1 MRDAAVGLGDDLT
14 VALVSGGLPLVAVV
28 AAVVGALVVGA
39 VALVAHRSV
48 SAVFGWLLRPLG
60 ALCRAVLPLAF
71 VVLVLL
77 CFATAQ
83 VGWAL
88 QALSG
93 LGLAVLTWLF
103 VRQEGPL
110 RFEWLQIA
118 DVGKTAAGPFRP
130 QATAPLALSARDA
143 AIPGAALGL
152 GLVVVLGGLGGAVER
167 GRDLAAVG
175 DESAVFVWIAIL
187 VLLFAICF
195 RLVGYA
201 TSPRRIAVAVVL
213 GLVLWRELAWAGVLR
228 GGRLVDWAP
237 AAWSAVGL
245 LALILLL
252 LVVEGASRPWPPSPP
267 SDGHKL
273 TRAVG
278 FLLAAGSAAMLFV
291 GLFAAALDIAHG
303 AAPLV
308 GADDRPPTQRPT
320 TVGLTGNRDLDLA
333 WTYVPVLR
341 LHHDEEYAP
350 IAVDQFLENAKS
362 FGAAGDGAGRTV
374 TFDTLPS
381 ACADAA
387 QERCAHLD
395 CPTCIDRKRETQPTG
410 YAPQGVFYAR
420 VVRRATEP
428 HAFAGWNPWG
438 RSLNLLI
445 QYWIFYGYDSW
456 QAATPVGLLTQEHQG
471 DWEHITVG
479 LTVGGVPAPGTA
491 QHTTPRFVAL
501 SAHCGGQVV
510 DWLNVHAA
518 HATPASEPDP
528 VTHEPHLVFTDAP
541 LGPGDELTHPIVAVA
556 KGSHAN
562 YALSSD
568 RRPPDWGS
576 CNNLPNQLI
585 EAFSYASN
593 IRDLTDSSNTGWYA
607 YPHGIV
613 LATAASAPLD
623 YPGTWSPIET
633 VTFGRRDK
641 ERVGAGP
648 LSPPLQGQIWGT
660 PLHSYFCG
668 PRWRPRGSP
677 PAGHPA
683 LHGTGRQC

>member
-1 MRDAAVGLGDDLT
+1 MI
-14 VALVSGGLPLVAVV
+14 VALVSGGLPLLAVV
-28 AAVVGALVVGA
+28 AGVAGTLVVGI
-39 VALVAHRSV
+39 VALSTHRSV
-48 SAVFGWLLRPLG
+48 GAVFAWLLLPLG
-60 ALCRAVLPLAF
+60 ALCRALLPLAF
-71 VVLVLL
+71 FVLVIL

-83 VGWAL
+83 VGWPI
-88 QALSG
+88 QVLSG
-93 LGLAVLTWLF
+93 LGLAALTWSFL
-103 VRQEGPL
+103 RREGPL
-110 RFEWLQIA
+110 RFERLQIA
-118 DVGKTAAGPFRP
+118 DIGNTTLARTIRP
-130 QATAPLALSARDA
+130 EMTAPLQFSARDA
-143 AIPGAALGL
+143 AVPGVALGL
-152 GLVVVLGGLGGAVER
+152 GLVVVFGMLGGAFER
-167 GRDLAAVG
+167 GRELAEVG
-175 DESAVFVWIAIL
+175 DESAVLVWLAIL
-187 VLLFAICF
+187 TLLVAICF

-201 TSPRRIAVAVVL
+201 TNAWRIAVAAAL
-213 GLVLWRELAWAGVLR
+213 GLVLWRELSWAGVMR
-228 GGRLVDWAP
+228 GGRLVGWAP
-237 AAWSAVGL
+237 ASWTAIALLGL
-245 LALILLL
+245 VVVL
-252 LVVEGASRPWPPSPP
+252 LVAEGASRPWPPPEP
-267 SDGHKL
+267 NDGHKV
-273 TRAVG
+273 TRATG
-278 FLLAAGSAAMLFV
+278 FAFAGLSAAALFV

-303 AAPLV
+303 ATPLV
-308 GADDRPPTQRPT
+308 GTTDRAPTPHPA
-320 TVGLTGNRDLDLA
+320 TVRLTGDPDLDLA

-350 IAVDQFLENAKS
+350 IAVDQFLGHATS
-362 FGAAGDGAGRTV
+362 YGAAGDGAGRTV
-374 TFDTLPS
+374 NIRTLPS
-381 ACADAA
+381 GCADAA

-438 RSLNLLI
+438 GSLDALV

-479 LTVGGVPAPGTA
+479 LTLGATAPGQPQRA
-491 QHTTPRFVAL
+491 TPRFVAL

-518 HATPASEPDP
+518 QAEPDPDPDP
-528 VTHEPHLVFTDAP
+528 VTSAPHLVFTDAP
-541 LGPGDELTHPIVAVA
+541 LRPGDELTHPIVAVA

-585 EAFSYASN
+585 EAFSYGSN

-607 YPHGIV
+607 YPHGLV
-613 LATAASAPLD
+613 LATATTSPMS

-633 VTFGRRDK
+633 VTFGRGDK
-641 ERVGAGP
+641 HRIGAGP
-648 LSPPLQGQIWGT
+648 PSPPLQGQIWST

-668 PRWRPRGSP
+668 PRWHPRGSTP
-677 PAGHPA
+677 PNHPA
-683 LHGTGRQC
+683 LHGTDHQC